1 MSRKY
6 IVDKIIID
14 HLLSDIEQGRITMP
28 EIQRPFVWSSSKV
41 RDLIDSISRGF
52 PVGYIITSE
61 DPDMKQKDGTLAQ
74 GKTSIIDGQQRI
86 TALRASLLG
95 EKVIDKYYKEISIRI
110 AYNPFPDKERGENTF
125 ETLTPAIEKSS
136 RWIPDISKIL
146 NGSRS
151 EVNAIIDE
159 FSKNNPDKSREDID
173 KKIDDLEKLKSQE
186 IGYIKL
192 LSKELSIDE
201 VADIFERINSAGVPL
216 NQADFTMSKLASDPE
231 HGAYVRKLID
241 YFSHLAKEP
250 EFYKHIAANDVD
262 FREKGY
268 LDKISWLKDDR
279 GDIYDPDYSD
289 IIRTSFTYSFKR
301 GKLSDLVS
309 LLSGRNF
316 ESRTYEAEIA
326 NKTLLDFETAV
337 LNFVKHSH
345 YSDFIQIIE
354 STGFIDSK
362 MIGSKNALN
371 YAYVVY
377 LIMKREGA
385 NPSVIKKT
393 VAKWFVMSVLTG
405 RYSSSP
411 ETIVDRDVKEIARSG
426 VEDYLRRIEESEL
439 SDQFWDVFLISDFN
453 KASQQHP
460 YLNTFFAAQVYFG
473 DTGFLSDVPLRSIRS
488 IKGDIH
494 HTFPYDYLKN
504 NGKSERYEYN
514 QIANFVYMEK
524 STNIQIS
531 NFEPSEYMR
540 IVNEQVQNGKINS
553 KKPIGKITDPDV
565 LEANLRQNCIPSG
578 FEKMTVNDYDNYLA
592 ERRKLMVGKIKKYY
606 KSL

>member
-6 IVDKIIID
+6 VVDKIIID

-61 DPDMKQKDGTLAQ
+61 DPEMKQKDGTLAQ

-86 TALRASLLG
+86 TALRASILG
-95 EKVIDKYYKEISIRI
+95 EKVIDKYYKEINIRI
-110 AYNPFPDKERGENTF
+110 AYNPFPDEEKGENNF
-125 ETLTPAIEKSS
+125 ETLTPAIMKST
-136 RWIPDISKIL
+136 RWIPDISKVL

-151 EVNAIIDE
+151 EVNAIIEE
-159 FSKNNPDKSREDID
+159 FARNNPDKDRDEID
-173 KKIDDLEKLKSQE
+173 KKIDELEKLKNQE

-192 LSKELSIDE
+192 LSKELTIDE

-216 NQADFTMSKLASDPE
+216 NQADFTMSKLASDPV
-231 HGAYVRKLID
+231 HGTYVRKLID

-250 EFYKHIAANDVD
+250 EFYKHIEANDAD
-262 FREKGY
+262 FRESG
-268 LDKISWLKDDR
+268 LLREIAWLKDDR

-289 IIRTSFTYSFKR
+289 IIRTAFTFKFRR
-301 GKLSDLVS
+301 GKLADLVS

-316 ESRTYEAEIA
+316 ETRTFEAAIA
-326 NKTLLDFETAV
+326 EDTVLQFKDAV
-337 LNFVKHSH
+337 LAFVDHSS
-345 YSDFIQIIE
+345 YTDFIQIIE

-377 LIMKREGA
+377 LLLKRDQT
-385 NPSVIKKT
+385 NPSIIKKL
-393 VAKWFVMSVLTG
+393 VAKWFVMSVLTS

-411 ETIVDRDVKEIARSG
+411 ETIIDRDVKEIARSS
-426 VEDYLRRIEESEL
+426 VEEYLQRIEASDL
-439 SDQFWDVFLISDFN
+439 SQQFWDVALVNDFD

-460 YLNTFFAAQVYFG
+460 YLNTFFAAQVFFG
-473 DTGFLSDVPLRSIRS
+473 ETGFLSDVRLRSIRTV
-488 IKGDIH
+488 KGDIH
-494 HTFPYDYLKN
+494 HTFPYDYLKKT
-504 NGKSERYEYN
+504 GKADRYEYN

-524 STNIQIS
+524 STNIQIG
-531 NFEPSEYMR
+531 NMKPSEYMA
-540 IVNEQVQNGKINS
+540 IVLQQAQTGVLD
-553 KKPIGKITDPDV
+553 KKHPIGKITDAS
-565 LEANLRQNCIPSG
+565 LLAKNLKQNCIPTG
-578 FEKMTVNDYDNYLA
+578 FDGMAVEDYDDYLTA
-592 ERRKLMVGKIKKYY
+592 RRQLMVKKIEKYY